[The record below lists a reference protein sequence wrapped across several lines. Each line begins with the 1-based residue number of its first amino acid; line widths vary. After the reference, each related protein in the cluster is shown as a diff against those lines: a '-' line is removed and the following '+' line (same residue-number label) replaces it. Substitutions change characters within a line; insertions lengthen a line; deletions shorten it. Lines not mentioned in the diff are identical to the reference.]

1 MILFKGELLCW
12 GKKKNSH
19 TILKIVDA
27 FTNQSRVSVASR
39 KFIHRM
45 ETLLVFIACV
55 LGSHLFRYHLLMLIM
70 KDIWRVLE
78 SHLQERKQKVEC
90 LHSLFPRMCALFFFL
105 RRMMLYYS
113 IAFLTNKTN

>member
-1 MILFKGELLCW
+1 
-12 GKKKNSH
+12 
-19 TILKIVDA
+19 
-27 FTNQSRVSVASR
+27 
-39 KFIHRM
+39 M

-90 LHSLFPRMCALFFFL
+90 LHSLFPRMCALLLLFFFFFFKENDAVL
-105 RRMMLYYS
+105 LNS
-113 IAFLTNKTN
+113 FSHE